1 MTKVQGAKVAVGT
14 NHLHTISDVALANNQ
29 NDTVTTGRPV
39 LYIINGERVEYT
51 QAQVEAEIVRRAT
64 FVEHYAAGERQ
75 DSGELLARLMSLFG
89 CTFIEACDALESM
102 EDGNVIVH
110 PNGTQY
116 RVVTG
121 GHHEEAQNTWTLHA
135 EPYSA

>member
-1 MTKVQGAKVAVGT
+1 MSKVIGAKVEAGVE
-14 NHLHTISDVALANNQ
+14 HLHTISDVALANNQ
-29 NDTVTTGRPV
+29 NDTVTLGRPV
-39 LYIINGERVEYT
+39 QYIVNGERVEYT
-51 QAQVEAEIVRRAT
+51 QAQLEAEIVRRAT

-75 DSGELLARLMSLFG
+75 DSGELLARLMGLFG

-110 PNGTQY
+110 PSCTQY

-121 GHHEEAQNTWTLHA
+121 GHHEESQSTWTLHA